1 MKVLFFSDVHGSAES
16 VGRLKKRIDD
26 LSPEFLVL
34 LGDVLYQGACDPFR
48 RDDGQGVAELLNP
61 FAEKIIAVRGNCD
74 TPADQRVLRF
84 PIMADHSTLVIDNER
99 FFLTHGHLWNESALP
114 PLPAGAVLAHGH
126 THIPELKRLA
136 GGVVI
141 FNPGSVS
148 RPKRGLPASFGTYE
162 DGVLRV
168 LELESGE
175 VMMEMEL

>member
-16 VGRLKKRIDD
+16 VGCLKKRIDD
-26 LSPEFLVL
+26 FSPELLVL

-48 RDDGQGVAELLNP
+48 RNDVQNVAKLLNS

-74 TPADQRVLRF
+74 SVGDQMLLDF
-84 PIMADHSTLVIDNER
+84 PIMADFSSLYADDVR
-99 FFLTHGHLWNESALP
+99 FFLTHGHLWNESNLP
-114 PLPAGAVLAHGH
+114 PLPKNAVLVHGH

-162 DGVLRV
+162 DGGLRV

-175 VMMEMEL
+175 VMMELEL